1 MVVGPRSPSY
11 FCKKLFTVQTKKFVV
26 LSILFL
32 LPITVYLFF
41 ASAKNNFVNLP
52 TLTEGV
58 GELQAFQ
65 GLDTTKLQLQDRI
78 TVLTFYGSDIEGK
91 KASAFNLAHKIYKK
105 NYQFEEFQ
113 FVSLITPD
121 QQQAAADLQKKI
133 EEIADPERWYFAVAD
148 EAAIERMFRTL
159 NSGST
164 LDGSSG
170 SFQVF
175 IIDKERNLRGR
186 DDDEDYGVMYGYNSA
201 DYAEINN
208 KMSDDIKVVLAE
220 YRLALKKYK
229 ADRQI

>member
-1 MVVGPRSPSY
+1 MVANPRPESY
-11 FCKKLFTVQTKKFVV
+11 FCKKPITVQTKKFVV

-52 TLTEGV
+52 ILTEGV

-65 GLDTTKLQLQDRI
+65 ALDTTKLQLQDRI

-105 NYQFEEFQ
+105 NHQFDEFQ

-121 QQQAAADLQKKI
+121 QADEALALHEKI
-133 EEIADPERWYFAVAD
+133 REIADPEHWYFAMAD
-148 EAAIERMFRTL
+148 EAAIARLFDTL

-164 LDGSSG
+164 LDDKAG

-175 IIDKERNLRGR
+175 IIDKQRNLRGR

-201 DYAEINN
+201 DYSEINN

-220 YRLALKKYK
+220 YRLALKKYNS
-229 ADRQI
+229 DRQI